1 MGASEQKM
9 EAESNV
15 RKLAGLLLGAGVAL
29 QFYFFQEMLAALAL
43 FAIGFAAVALVMVG
57 LYGLQKGWETAVK
70 RIFGFD
76 QVAARSLPVR
86 DLGLNG
92 QSVARSRL
100 SQELKTRSR
109 NSKDCRRRAAVNSG
123 VRQKCAERIFG
134 LACVTTHTRRTR
146 ASSTIT

>member
-57 LYGLQKGWETAVK
+57 LYGLQKGWETAVT

-92 QSVARSRL
+92 Q
-100 SQELKTRSR
+100 E
-109 NSKDCRRRAAVNSG
+109 
-123 VRQKCAERIFG
+123 
-134 LACVTTHTRRTR
+134 
-146 ASSTIT
+146 